1 MNSNYKQNIKCN
13 CYLLFGFTGVIKLNT
28 MDFSKIRE
36 ALETSYKALLSE
48 AGQEISVMDNIS
60 QAQDEYLQAL
70 SHATSVEKDYLR
82 YTK

>member
-1 MNSNYKQNIKCN
+1 
-13 CYLLFGFTGVIKLNT
+13 

-48 AGQEISVMDNIS
+48 AGQEINGFDNIS

>member
-1 MNSNYKQNIKCN
+1 
-13 CYLLFGFTGVIKLNT
+13 

-48 AGQEISVMDNIS
+48 AGQELSSFESISK
-60 QAQDEYLQAL
+60 AEDEYLHAL